1 MESLSRPSPLDV
13 EETMNKFIQYLGGS
27 LITDILKD
35 ISGLNADYY
44 FDNHDIVAELK
55 CLKKDLFSNEDD
67 KDRLPQLVEVW
78 FKKNLLKEDD
88 LPDILFGK
96 KSLPNE
102 CIDELIKAAAKTIE
116 RAIHKAIKQIKHTR
130 ILLSKPNSKGLI
142 FLVNDGNYFLSHSHF
157 IGLTASI
164 ISRKFS
170 KEPFDAFIYLTI
182 NQVAAFSENDLDRQ
196 IWVPCYITDDTDK
209 LGDFIDE
216 SGNKF
221 FQEFMP
227 SVTGIYPTE
236 HIKIKDF
243 EEGMKTLEK
252 LKHIPKDIAFP
263 KKK

>member
-1 MESLSRPSPLDV
+1 MENLRRPLPINV
-13 EETMNKFIQYLGGS
+13 EETMNQFVQYLEGA
-27 LITDILKD
+27 LITDIVKD

-44 FDNHDIVAELK
+44 FDRQDVIAELK
-55 CLKKDLFSNEDD
+55 CFKKDLFSNEDD
-67 KDRLPQLVEVW
+67 KDRLSELIEVW
-78 FKKNLLKEDD
+78 IKKDFLKHDE
-88 LPDILFGK
+88 LPEILIGK
-96 KSLPNE
+96 KSLPKE
-102 CIDELIKAAAKTIE
+102 CSDELIKAAAKTIE

-130 ILLSKPNSKGLI
+130 ILLNKPNSKGLI

-196 IWVPCYITDDTDK
+196 IWVPCYITDDTDN